1 MTMKPALQI
10 YLIITN
16 LWKLKKKRGEKIDH
30 INTHTQSWWI
40 INDFVQAAQPWVIN
54 GAKVQGDFCNNAII
68 YRQQRRSQI
77 MEGLVPTNSLLM
89 LEHAI
94 FIARWF
100 SRERPKIF
108 EPDTQTKGTL
118 DNGLFQ
124 SGSILKYVV
133 VLTSVVSLLRKW
145 EKISTP
151 VFFLYFPAIHLE
163 IFADGP
169 ASAAVCRV
177 IRKWI

>member
-30 INTHTQSWWI
+30 INTQSWWI

-133 VLTSVVSLLRKW
+133 VLTSVVSLLRVG
-145 EKISTP
+145 KISTH
-151 VFFLYFPAIHLE
+151 VFCFFQPFI
-163 IFADGP
+163 
-169 ASAAVCRV
+169 
-177 IRKWI
+177 

>member
-1 MTMKPALQI
+1 MWMSKE
-10 YLIITN
+10 N
-16 LWKLKKKRGEKIDH
+16 FEKIFLTTLNDQ
-30 INTHTQSWWI
+30 THNKLGGLSMI
-40 INDFVQAAQPWVIN
+40 VQARPWLIN
-54 GAKVQGDFCNNAII
+54 GPKVQGDFCTT
-68 YRQQRRSQI
+68 QQRRSQI
-77 MEGLVPTNSLLM
+77 MEGLGYHHHSLLM

-133 VLTSVVSLLRKW
+133 LLVLSLFWEW
-145 EKISTP
+145 EKFQLM
-151 VFFLYFPAIHLE
+151 FFGFSSHSFRTFCWWSCLRRCMSSYSEMDIEFVY
-163 IFADGP
+163 DY
-169 ASAAVCRV
+169 SWR
-177 IRKWI
+177 